1 MIITIYMYISTYRTL
16 APAIQYQRFFNNS
29 SGYNTTCSWMII
41 IIYMYISTYRTLAPA
56 IQYQR
61 FFNNSSGYNTTCSWM
76 IIIIYMYIS
85 TYRTLAPAIQYGNFQ
100 QLLSPQYMYINDN
113 HHPQSRSL
121 PIIYANYAN
130 DTVLTM
136 LQMYINDNHHID
148 LFPRDKVLL

>member
-1 MIITIYMYISTYRTL
+1 MIIYMYISTYHTLAPAIQYQRFLNNSSGYNTTAWLWMIIIIYIYISTYRTL
-16 APAIQYQRFFNNS
+16 APAIQYQRFFDNS

-41 IIYMYISTYRTLAPA
+41 IIYMYISTY
-56 IQYQR
+56 
-61 FFNNSSGYNTTCSWM
+61 C
-76 IIIIYMYIS
+76 
-85 TYRTLAPAIQYGNFQ
+85 TLAPAIQYGNFQ

-121 PIIYANYAN
+121 PIIHANYAN

>member
-1 MIITIYMYISTYRTL
+1 MIIYMYISTYHTL

-29 SGYNTTCSWMII
+29 SGYNTTAWLWMII
-41 IIYMYISTYRTLAPA
+41 IIYIYISTYRTLAPA

-61 FFNNSSGYNTTCSWM
+61 FFDNSSGYNTTCSWM

-121 PIIYANYAN
+121 PIIHANYAN

>member
-1 MIITIYMYISTYRTL
+1 MIIYMYISTYHTLAPAIQYQRFFNNSSGYNTTCLWMIIIIYMYISSHRTL

-41 IIYMYISTYRTLAPA
+41 IIYI
-56 IQYQR
+56 
-61 FFNNSSGYNTTCSWM
+61 
-76 IIIIYMYIS
+76 YIS